1 MALNDTLNARVCR
14 KCGAEP
20 GRAYDTRISA
30 DDIVTRRR
38 ECLECGYRWV
48 TVEIDRD
55 IYEKLKRD
63 GDNDPTK

>member
-1 MALNDTLNARVCR
+1 MTESDTLNARVCR
-14 KCGAEP
+14 KCSADP
-20 GRAYDTRISA
+20 SKVYDIRISA

-48 TVEIDRD
+48 TVEINRD